1 MPNVIMNYATALQE
15 SKKVKNSKYPKIVF
29 NLRDVNKAPVLTY
42 GVSART
48 MAFQKYYKEYSMYMV
63 EHAEVLVHNHNIHW
77 GKYPNPR
84 PKHGIK

>member
-1 MPNVIMNYATALQE
+1 MSYASVLQE

-29 NLRDVNKAPVLTY
+29 NLRDVNKDPVLTY

-48 MAFQKYYKEYSMYMV
+48 MAFQKYYKECSMYMV
-63 EHAEVLVHNHNIHW
+63 EHAYAITHSNNFKNGV
-77 GKYPNPR
+77 YPNPR